1 MDCFAALLL
10 AMTEK
15 NAPVSLG
22 VSRAGLRF
30 DHHHSLCP
38 AAARIRSA
46 ISLGCDTS
54 DKWPA
59 SSSTVVAFM
68 RLARNRSRS
77 GLMVWSCLDTAY
89 QDGLERHAATVVR
102 PAKIEAAVGHCTA

>member
-1 MDCFAALLL
+1 
-10 AMTEK
+10 MTKEI
-15 NAPVSLG
+15 
-22 VSRAGLRF
+22 LRG
-30 DHHHSLCP
+30 DKGNPDHHSLCP
-38 AAARIRSA
+38 AAARISSA

-89 QDGLERHAATVVR
+89 HDGLERQAAAVVR
-102 PAKIEAAVGHCTA
+102 PANNETAVGSCTA